1 MSFLSGIFDF
11 ISQLFNSIMAMIK
24 KILPYVMIA
33 AAIYFGFG
41 GVWAPTIFG
50 STLTISGATGAAM
63 AMGLS
68 FLLAPDETVE
78 TVSRVATAVGEAAAA
93 VVEAAVPVIESLV
106 DTVSSLVLKSPLFWI
121 VAGYFGYKL
130 FIADKDD
137 KRQEP
142 PAEESPA

>member
-1 MSFLSGIFDF
+1 MGFLSGIFDF
-11 ISQLFNSIMAMIK
+11 VAQLFNSIIEMIR

-50 STLTISGATGAAM
+50 STLTITGATGAAM

-78 TVSRVATAVGEAAAA
+78 TVTRVATAVGEAAAA
-93 VVEAAVPVIESLV
+93 VVEAAVPVIDAIA
-106 DTVSSLVLKSPLFWI
+106 DTLTGVIMKSPLFWL
-121 VAGYFGYKL
+121 VAGYFGYRL
-130 FIADKDD
+130 LIADKERD
-137 KRQEP
+137 EP
-142 PAEESPA
+142 VVEQKETPA